1 MRISDWSSDVCS
13 SDLVETTRFVD
24 AVAAS
29 TQRDKLVQVSGEPYD
44 GFLERAAA
52 RVDSA
57 VQEVWKEQ
65 YLLQFG
71 NQRSILVFV
80 PLGGLADWLTV
91 RRRLAGVPAIQQ
103 ATLTTLSRRAAQPET
118 EFGGDDARPTT
129 PPPPSALF

>member
-13 SDLVETTRFVD
+13 SDL
-24 AVAAS
+24 
-29 TQRDKLVQVSGEPYD
+29 PYD

-80 PLGGLADWLTV
+80 PLGGLDDWLTV
-91 RRRLAGVPAIQQ
+91 RRRLEGVPAIQQ
-103 ATLTTLSRRAAQPET
+103 ANLTTLSRREAQLEID
-118 EFGGDDARPTT
+118 FVGDEQRLTRPL
-129 PPPPSALF
+129 AQRDLFQIGRAHV